1 MRSPPTITAP
11 LPHDPRVVGLA
22 AALGIARR
30 EAFAAAAEAWG
41 WMLAMSSDG
50 VVVNAAPDSLDAVV
64 ELEGFGGAML
74 EARLIGT
81 ADGGIVLPSE
91 LRQSSPT
98 SRATG
103 SAEDDAERKVLIN
116 RERERIKKQN
126 QRARKKLEGG
136 SKPRPAGPPPAAAA
150 PPPAANPLLQPL
162 TLGSIAGHPVRLL
175 INRKGQPFYKLINA
189 SPDLTGSVSDATNPT
204 LKEAALA
211 FAEQRKRQQDTGNG
225 GEHVPSLQQLVDEA
239 RRLKDAEAAAAREH
253 DANTAFAEAAAAAD
267 DAADNGHAN
276 TSEGAAAPPCPRD
289 MSPVSPGHVPLVPGT
304 CPHVP
309 KSVPKSVPP
318 ASAPK
323 SFIPNGLR
331 SNSVP
336 NCVPKSVPPAAPSSS
351 NCDSQNEIPEKTT
364 TRTAERDKQ
373 RDHEDV
379 LLDRLEGV
387 NPNTY
392 RPTSPEEAA
401 KLQNRRR
408 YAERAAELLRWSVE
422 TVERTMDFA
431 PSELKRAITERGF
444 DVKTLQPLTGSED
457 ALETAKPR
465 EAAVDNLETEQPVNG
480 TPEPRGDIS
489 TARHRRE
496 RGLSVISDVLPSA
509 AEAEPGG
516 DEAERLREEGL
527 LAKQGRPPKKITSG
541 DVFQKTS
548 SGVMFLSD
556 LGINRNIAAAGSTA
570 TVSARPLAPPD
581 TLKAQA
587 PEELH
592 DDDS

>member
-30 EAFAAAAEAWG
+30 EAFAAAAEAWA
-41 WMLAMSSDG
+41 WMQTMSSDG

-136 SKPRPAGPPPAAAA
+136 SKPRPAGPPPAAA
-150 PPPAANPLLQPL
+150 PPQPAANPLLQPL

-189 SPDLTGSVSDATNPT
+189 TPDLTGTVCNATNPT

-211 FAEQRKRQQDTGNG
+211 FAEQRKRQQDTGDG
-225 GEHVPSLQQLVDEA
+225 AEHVPSLQQLVDEA

-267 DAADNGHAN
+267 DDADNGHAN
-276 TSEGAAAPPCPRD
+276 TPEGAAVPPCPRD
-289 MSPVSPGHVPLVPGT
+289 MSPVSPGHVPPVPGT

-351 NCDSQNEIPEKTT
+351 NWDSQNEIPEKTT

-480 TPEPRGDIS
+480 TLEPRGDDPE
-489 TARHRRE
+489 ALAAFRE
-496 RGLSVISDVLPSA
+496 AMKHQGERTDFDDNVIEVERPV
-509 AEAEPGG
+509 G
-516 DEAERLREEGL
+516 DEASRE
-527 LAKQGRPPKKITSG
+527 T
-541 DVFQKTS
+541 
-548 SGVMFLSD
+548 
-556 LGINRNIAAAGSTA
+556 
-570 TVSARPLAPPD
+570 
-581 TLKAQA
+581 
-587 PEELH
+587 H
-592 DDDS
+592 